1 MRISKIKYIIFFWL
15 LIGYVL
21 PISGQNCYEQFV
33 KLKEDKKVFEE
44 IEIDNLLDCTS
55 DTAHIIEISHFFSVH
70 FYKKR
75 KYSLAIKYAKIEVD
89 HFTDQLKNSVAYEN
103 ALYNLGRF
111 YFKNREFTKGVVCFK
126 NVIETNIT
134 SIKVARSYGELG
146 KYFRRKGELYIALDY
161 SKKGIYLLEKE
172 PSKNNSLELSLLSL
186 YINTTIICD
195 ELNTKTSSDQ
205 GVQLLK
211 KADSLILLNP
221 KILSQYN
228 FYSLNATY
236 ANLYANKYLNDFSK
250 SKYYYTKNL
259 EKGIEQKDSS
269 LISNS
274 YVNLG
279 ELYYNRRND
288 SALFY
293 LEQSLVYNTDDINK
307 KAGSYRN
314 IANYF
319 NERKNYELALEN
331 IKNSLSWSFGLNGK
345 ITNQAPSELQL
356 FETTD
361 RRNVFRALRSKITIL
376 FGLYEK
382 NQDPKYL
389 KEVIHA
395 VTISDR
401 LVTVIIE
408 NSFEINTKLL
418 WRKEASD
425 TYTMGVRAAYLLQD
439 KVAMFRFMEKN
450 KALLLIQGIKENTIQ
465 YDLPKGLLDKR
476 LALKE
481 SILSLENSVHQNQDI
496 YTKEKDSLFEL
507 KKMYQAFND
516 SLYKVNP
523 KYIDEK
529 LRIEPTLLSDVK
541 EKLDSNTVIVAYA
554 LDEQNHEVQNIF
566 GLVITSKN
574 TFSFEV
580 KNTNDLLI
588 NLDQYQ
594 SLISKPL
601 KKKKELNSFKEVSY
615 SLYQQLF
622 PGEHLKKL
630 IKNKHLVLIPDVSMQ
645 NIPFEAFNVS
655 ENSLKYLIE
664 QNDISYTYSASFL
677 EHNSR
682 TKRKTNSD
690 FIGFA
695 PIQFSN
701 ANLPELGTTE
711 EEILSINTI
720 VKGDTYLLDQA
731 SKEMFMKKSEDAKI
745 IHLATHANSGE
756 KPEIYFFK
764 DTIRLHELYT
774 YKNNSDLVV
783 LSACQTNLGK
793 INKGEGVF
801 SLARG
806 FFYSGANTVVS
817 SLWNVN
823 DTSTSS
829 IMKDFYEDLDASSS
843 KVKALSNAKRKYIK
857 EHSLSEVSPYY
868 WASFV
873 LIGDTNQ
880 VFENNFTAYYI
891 IGFLILIF
899 FIFIFFRKKG

>member
-1 MRISKIKYIIFFWL
+1 MRINKIKYLIYFWL
-15 LIGYVL
+15 LIGYIV
-21 PISGQNCYEQFV
+21 PISGQNSYEEFV
-33 KLKEDKKVFEE
+33 KLKKDKRVVK
-44 IEIDNLLDCTS
+44 EIDS
-55 DTAHIIEISHFFSVH
+55 DRFLHSVKDSSFIIEMAHFFSVQW
-70 FYKKR
+70 YNKK
-75 KYSLAIKYAKIEVD
+75 KYDLAIKYAKIEIN
-89 HFTDQLKNSVAYEN
+89 HFNDQQKKSTSYEN
-103 ALYNLGRF
+103 ALYNLGKF
-111 YFKNREFTKGVVCFK
+111 YFKNREFGKGVHCFK
-126 NVIETNIT
+126 TVIQANIT
-134 SIKVARSYGELG
+134 QIKVAKSYDELG
-146 KYFRRKGELYIALDY
+146 KYYRRKGELYKAWDY
-161 SKKGIYLLEKE
+161 SKKGIYLLETKV
-172 PSKNNSLELSLLSL
+172 NRNYSLESSLLSL

-195 ELNTKTSSDQ
+195 ELDTKTSTKY
-205 GVQLLK
+205 GVELLK
-211 KADSLILLNP
+211 KADSLIESNQRLLSAN
-221 KILSQYN
+221 K
-228 FYSLNATY
+228 FYSFNVTY
-236 ANLYANKYLNDFSK
+236 ANLYANSYLNDFSK
-250 SKYYYTKNL
+250 AKYHYTKNL
-259 EKGIEQKDSS
+259 QRGIKENDSS
-269 LISNS
+269 VISNS
-274 YVNLG
+274 CVNLG
-279 ELYYNRRND
+279 ELYYRHQKD

-293 LEQSLVYNTDDINK
+293 LQSSLRFNSNDKIR
-307 KAGSYRN
+307 KAESYRN
-314 IANYF
+314 ISDYYREQENYQ
-319 NERKNYELALEN
+319 LALKN
-331 IKNSLSWSFGLNGK
+331 IETSLSWSFGQNGN
-345 ITNQAPSELQL
+345 ITSDIPSQYQL
-356 FETTD
+356 FETGD
-361 RRNVFRALRSKITIL
+361 RRDVFKAMKIKINIL
-376 FGLYEK
+376 FQLYEK
-382 NQDPKYL
+382 TKDPKYL
-389 KEVIHA
+389 KKVINT

-425 TYTMGVRAAYLLQD
+425 TYTLGVRAAYLLQD
-439 KVAMFRFMEKN
+439 EVAMFRFMEKN

-465 YDLPKGLLDKR
+465 YDLPKELLDKR

-481 SILSLENSVHQNQDI
+481 SILSLENRIHQNKDF
-496 YTKEKDSLFEL
+496 YSKEKDSLFEL
-507 KKMYQAFND
+507 KKLYQAFND

-523 KYIDEK
+523 KYIDKK
-529 LRIEPTLLSDVK
+529 LRIEPTSLSRVK
-541 EKLDSNTVIVAYA
+541 ENLDPNTVIIAYS
-554 LDEQNHEVQNIF
+554 LDEQNTEEKSIF
-566 GLVITSKN
+566 GLVITNEN

-580 KNTNDLLI
+580 KNTNDLLV
-588 NLDQYQ
+588 NLDQYR

-601 KKKKELNSFKEVSY
+601 KKKKALNSFKEVSY
-615 SLYQQLF
+615 SVYQQLF
-622 PGEHLKKL
+622 PEEHLKKL
-630 IKNKHLVLIPDVSMQ
+630 IKHKHLVLIPDVSMQ
-645 NIPFEAFNVS
+645 NIPFEAFNIS
-655 ENSLKYLIE
+655 ENSLEYLIE

-701 ANLPELGTTE
+701 VNLPELSTTE
-711 EEILSINTI
+711 EEISSINTI
-720 VKGDTYLLDQA
+720 VKGETYLLDQA

-756 KPEIYFFK
+756 NPEIYFFK

-843 KVKALSNAKRKYIK
+843 KVKALSNAKRNYLK

-880 VFENNFTAYYI
+880 VFENNFTTYYI
-891 IGFLILIF
+891 VGFLILIF
-899 FIFIFFRKKG
+899 FSFIFFKKKG